1 MNALF
6 LAYFLVYI
14 WPYKDDFYNHRQ
26 FQVELLNVFCQ
37 PKPISDE
44 IVTDVL

>member
-1 MNALF
+1 MTFTTTGNL
-6 LAYFLVYI
+6 
-14 WPYKDDFYNHRQ
+14 K
-26 FQVELLNVFCQ
+26 VELLNVFCQ